1 MPKISYDHQLVEE
14 KWLKYWQDIALFQ
27 DTDLDL
33 SASERAKKSYL
44 LFAFAYPSGS
54 GLHVGHVES
63 KTALDILARYQRMHG
78 RRVFFPVG
86 WDAFGLPAENYAI
99 KTGIHPSQTTKTAI
113 DTFRRQV
120 KRLAISYDFSNELAT
135 NHPDYYRWTQ
145 WLFLQL
151 YNKGLAYQKEGK
163 VNWCPGCQTVLAN
176 EQVVSGL
183 CERCESEVIQKDL
196 KQWYFKI
203 KDYQDEL
210 ISGLDDLDWP
220 EATKQQQLNWIGR
233 HAGINI
239 TYPVYAA
246 TTGGG
251 ELVTELTCFTS
262 RPDTNFGATFVVL
275 APEHALAQQV
285 AEDNQQVAEYL
296 AKAEKK
302 TELERQQEG
311 RKKSGVFTGYYALNP
326 LTKRRMPIWVA
337 DFVLANFGTGA
348 VVGVPAHDKRDFE
361 FVQYVNRHQTQQ
373 PQQPQQSQQPQQPQ
387 QPQQSHQAQQPL
399 AVIRVV
405 SGPEGNQDPIT
416 TVDQV
421 YEGEGKLINSAFLNG
436 LAVNEAIEKM
446 IDYLEEKGYGERVVN
461 YQLRDWLISRQRYW
475 GTPIPIVYDPEGNP
489 HPVKEEHLPWTLPN
503 DVDFK
508 PTGESPLKS
517 SQEFKERVERLYG
530 KGWTPEYDTMDTF
543 VDSSWYFL
551 RYCDSRNQQLFAD
564 PQRLEQWLPVDLY
577 LIGPEHIVLHLLYA
591 RFFTKFLRDQGY
603 LKISEPFAQ
612 MRHQGMILGPDGRK
626 MSKSKGNVINPD
638 EIVEQYGADTLR
650 IYEMFMGP
658 LEADKP
664 WDDRAVAGV
673 ARFLHKFYRLAV
685 EEIELIAQ
693 LWPVMD
699 EATTN
704 DQNETEQSPANEG
717 AGVALV
723 RRSAL
728 VQKLHQTIKKVT
740 EDVPKLKFNTAIAS
754 LMELTNVWE
763 KASLSRRTAPQPE
776 LLLTAEELLKLL
788 AILAPLA
795 PFMSEELY
803 GRAKYAWQNLA
814 DQTLGEIKCELAEA
828 RARRQALES
837 LEFAPSIHL
846 TTWPDYDS
854 ALAQSEQITLAVQVN
869 GKIRGELIVDRELL
883 DDKTEILA
891 RAKALPALEKWLA
904 GQQIVK
910 EIYVPGKIV
919 SLVLAS

>member
-1 MPKISYDHQLVEE
+1 MAKLFYDHLSVEE
-14 KWLKYWQDIALFQ
+14 KWLKYWQEMALFQ

-33 SASERAKKSYL
+33 SIKDQKKKSYL

-63 KTALDILARYQRMHG
+63 KTALDITARYQRMNGQH
-78 RRVFFPVG
+78 VYFPVG

-99 KTGIHPSQTTKTAI
+99 KTGIHPSQTTKAAI
-113 DTFRRQV
+113 NTFRQQI
-120 KRLAISYDFSNELAT
+120 KRLAISYDFGNELAT

-151 YNKGLAYQKEGK
+151 YDKGLAYQQDGK
-163 VNWCPGCQTVLAN
+163 VNWCPSCQTVLAN
-176 EQVVSGL
+176 EQVVNGL

-220 EATKQQQLNWIGR
+220 AATKQQQLNWIGR
-233 HAGINI
+233 HEGINI
-239 TYPVYAA
+239 NYPVYAYA
-246 TTGGG
+246 GADDLRLEG
-251 ELVTELTCFTS
+251 EEGVSKSEVAGDLITELTCFTT

-275 APEHALAQQV
+275 APEHAFAKEIAEKNKEV
-285 AEDNQQVAEYL
+285 ADYL

-302 TELERQQEG
+302 TELERQQDG
-311 RKKSGVFTGYYALNP
+311 RKKSGVFSGYFAVNP

-361 FVQYVNRHQTQQ
+361 FVQYVNH
-373 PQQPQQSQQPQQPQ
+373 QQSQQT
-387 QPQQSHQAQQPL
+387 QQSQQAL
-399 AVIRVV
+399 EVIRVV
-405 SGPEGNQDPIT
+405 SGPEGKQEPIT
-416 TVDQV
+416 EVSQV
-421 YEGEGKLINSAFLNG
+421 YEGEGELINSEFLNG
-436 LAVNEAIEKM
+436 LTVNKAIEKIM
-446 IDYLEEKGYGERVVN
+446 DYLEEKGYGQRVVN

-475 GTPIPIVYDPEGNP
+475 GTPIPIVYDPEGKA
-489 HPVKEEHLPWTLPN
+489 HPIKEEHLPWTLPE

-517 SQEFKERVERLYG
+517 SKEFKERVERLYG

-551 RYCDSRNQQLFAD
+551 RYCDSRNQEFFAD
-564 PQRLEQWLPVDLY
+564 PKRLEQWLPVDLY
-577 LIGPEHIVLHLLYA
+577 LIGPEHIVLHLLYS

-603 LKISEPFAQ
+603 LKISEPFAK

-638 EIVEQYGADTLR
+638 ETVKRYGADTLR

-673 ARFLHKFYRLAV
+673 SRFLRKLYHLAV

-693 LWPVMD
+693 LWPVGD
-699 EATTN
+699 RA
-704 DQNETEQSPANEG
+704 D
-717 AGVALV
+717 L
-723 RRSAL
+723 L
-728 VQKLHQTIKKVT
+728 QKLHQTIKKLN
-740 EDVPKLKFNTAIAS
+740 EDFPKLKFNTAIAS
-754 LMELTNVWE
+754 LMELANLWE
-763 KASLSRRTAPQPE
+763 KANLSRKSSNERY

-788 AILAPLA
+788 TILAPLA
-795 PFMSEELY
+795 PFISEELY
-803 GRAKYAWQNLA
+803 GQAKYAWQNIA
-814 DQTLGEIKCELAEA
+814 DQTLGEIKCELGEA

-837 LEFAPSIHL
+837 LEFAQSIH
-846 TTWPDYDS
+846 
-854 ALAQSEQITLAVQVN
+854 
-869 GKIRGELIVDRELL
+869 
-883 DDKTEILA
+883 
-891 RAKALPALEKWLA
+891 
-904 GQQIVK
+904 
-910 EIYVPGKIV
+910 
-919 SLVLAS
+919 